1 MLAAEAGMDAI
12 KAVTLSDEA
21 VKGLA
26 VQAAQFSDS
35 QNKIATTEN
44 KYHQRLIKLTD
55 RHDKHGDYVF
65 NFKVY
70 VTSEI
75 NAFAMADGTI
85 RIYSGLMEMM
95 DDGDCF
101 LSSAMRW
108 DMW

>member
-44 KYHQRLIKLTD
+44 KYHQRLKKLTD
-55 RHDKHGDYVF
+55 REM
-65 NFKVY
+65 
-70 VTSEI
+70 EI
-75 NAFAMADGTI
+75 FQFIGKGHA
-85 RIYSGLMEMM
+85 SG
-95 DDGDCF
+95 
-101 LSSAMRW
+101 
-108 DMW
+108 